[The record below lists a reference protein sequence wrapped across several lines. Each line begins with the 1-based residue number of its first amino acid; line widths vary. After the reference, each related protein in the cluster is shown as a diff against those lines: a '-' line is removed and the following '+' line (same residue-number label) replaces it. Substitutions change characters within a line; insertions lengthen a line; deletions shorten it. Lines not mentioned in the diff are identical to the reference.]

1 MKPSPSF
8 LDALQL
14 ATERAAAAEEDF
26 RREIAQRTK
35 ALETE
40 RSFAFRRLNLMRA
53 IAEVVAGAEGKEIAV
68 AAATAVLRAKLGW
81 GSDSEARDEVVS
93 RFASV
98 AQSMFASLSPENLET
113 SNDEESPQPDVIK
126 SLTEFETWYAQTHP
140 NPFWILFENYMPETP
155 VVDF

>member
-1 MKPSPSF
+1 MKPTPSF

-14 ATERAAAAEEDF
+14 ATERASAAEDIF

-40 RSFAFRRLNLMRA
+40 RSFAFRRLNLMRS
-53 IAEVVAGAEGKEIAV
+53 IAEFVAGAEAEETAV
-68 AAATAVLRAKLGW
+68 AGATAVLRAKLGW
-81 GSDSEARDEVVS
+81 SNDSEARSAVLS
-93 RFASV
+93 RFEPVVQA
-98 AQSMFASLSPENLET
+98 MFASLSPENRAA
-113 SNDEESPQPDVIK
+113 SGDEAAPQPDVIGT
-126 SLTEFETWYAQTHP
+126 LAEFERWYAETHP